1 MEALI
6 KRKDAAKIL
15 GISVSKL
22 DYERMSGKI
31 AFIQYVENGCVYFTE
46 KALRDYT
53 ERATRKADPVNTRL
67 TNRRFRRTGR
77 S

>member
-22 DYERMSGKI
+22 DYERMGGKI
-31 AFIQYVENGCVYFTE
+31 AYIQYVDNGCVYFTE

-53 ERATRKADPVNTRL
+53 ERATRRADPVNAKL
-67 TNRRFRRTGR
+67 TNRRSRRTGR